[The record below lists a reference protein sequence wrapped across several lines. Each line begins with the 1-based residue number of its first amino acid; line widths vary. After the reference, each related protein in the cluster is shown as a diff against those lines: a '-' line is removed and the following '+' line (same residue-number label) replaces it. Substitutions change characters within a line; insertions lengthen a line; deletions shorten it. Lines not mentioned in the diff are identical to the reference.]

1 MKLRIT
7 TASDSVYIITAQEN
21 DVYTVRGENI
31 PSITSQPLGETEWA
45 ITRPEPWPPVLGQSL
60 AFDSVYF
67 DADYDTPLRMPGGG
81 KRTSPVR
88 LVQPVETQI

>member
-7 TASDSVYIITAQEN
+7 TASDSVYVITAQEN

-45 ITRPEPWPPVLGQSL
+45 IMRPEPWPPILGQPL
-60 AFDSVYF
+60 AFDSVYV
-67 DADYDTPLRMPGGG
+67 DADFDTPLRMPGGG
-81 KRTSPVR
+81 KRTSPIR
-88 LVQPVETQI
+88 LVQPVETI